1 MRRIAHLSDL
11 HYGADPVGQPKVYQ
25 GLIGAFAGQQID
37 LIVFTGDVFD
47 SNEPGPGLVEGFM
60 RLHAGIEAKLGGPK
74 PTIILPGNHD
84 RRGDGVFAP
93 YKEDLFAEL
102 SARFAAASR
111 ADVQV
116 LGVGTP
122 FLAQHVPM
130 ADFPCDIVA
139 YDSAY
144 TPSGIAS
151 AGGVIRQEDLLQVGS
166 QLAQGDPERPL
177 LFLLHHHLI
186 PTPVTDT
193 SIINTSGRP
202 PIQKFLVGKVLPWL
216 VSNGDREELTMTALG
231 AGSALTTLQALGRA
245 VIVLHGHKHYAT
257 VRVLKGLDGDADLL
271 ITSAGSC
278 GMSQDWTG
286 GEYEQAPKL
295 WPSINFIQLDGPKIQ
310 VTSQAWSPYQPERRS
325 SPRHLVSATR
335 DGQQWAL
342 ELPPLREAQFHPV
355 LTVNELDAQLVS
367 SKSHLGRLDV
377 VTRRTL
383 GSHSR
388 AWLAEYWEVIEGQ
401 AGAVARDRVIGGT
414 PWKDAKCPAKVKLAK
429 DGVSSWRV
437 EGGAFADLHAAQE
450 QQLGLAY
457 GSVEL
462 LNRSRADV
470 VSLRVHLGPVKT
482 TPFAS
487 ITNLT
492 TGKERPYPFTRD
504 GDVVTV
510 TRKNCPART
519 LLRLYWPLERG

>member
-11 HYGADPVGQPKVYQ
+11 HYGADPVAQPRLYE
-25 GLIGAFAGQQID
+25 GLIALFASQQID
-37 LIVFTGDVFD
+37 AIVFTGDVFD
-47 SNEPGPGLVEGFM
+47 TNEAKPGMVEGFM
-60 RLHAGIEAKLGGPK
+60 RLHAGIEAQLGGPR

-84 RRGDGVFAP
+84 RRGDGVFSP
-93 YKEDLFAEL
+93 YREELFSEL
-102 SARFAAASR
+102 ASKFSER
-111 ADVQV
+111 PEVKV
-116 LGVGTP
+116 LGAHTP
-122 FLAQHVPM
+122 FLAQRVPLP
-130 ADFPCDIVA
+130 DFPCDVVA

-144 TPSGIAS
+144 LPSGIAS

-166 QLAQGDPERPL
+166 QLALGDPERPL

-193 SIINTSGRP
+193 SVINTSGRP
-202 PIQKFLVGKVLPWL
+202 PIQKFLVSKVLPWL

-231 AGSALTTLQALGRA
+231 AGSALSTLATLGRA

-257 VRVLKGLDGDADLL
+257 ARLLKGLDGDADLL

-278 GMSQDWTG
+278 GMTQDWTG

-295 WPSINFIQLDGPKIQ
+295 WPSVNFIQLDSAKVQ
-310 VTSQAWSPYQPERRS
+310 VTSQAWSPFQPERRS
-325 SPRHLVSATR
+325 STRNLVSATR
-335 DGQQWAL
+335 DGRQWTL

-355 LTVNELDAQLVS
+355 LTMNELDAQLVP

-377 VTRRTL
+377 VTKRTL
-383 GSHSR
+383 ASHPR
-388 AWLAEYWEVIEGQ
+388 AWLQEYWEVLEGPS
-401 AGAVARDRVIGGT
+401 GAVARDLRIHGGAN
-414 PWKDAKCPAKVKLAK
+414 WKDAKCPARVKLAK
-429 DGVSSWRV
+429 DGVSTWRI
-437 EGGAFADLHAAQE
+437 EGGVFSDIASAEAQHQGKAFE
-450 QQLGLAY
+450 
-457 GSVEL
+457 SVEL

-470 VSLRVHLGPVKT
+470 ARLRVHLGPVKT

-492 TGKERPYPFTRD
+492 TGKERPYPFTRE

-510 TRKNCPART
+510 TRNNCPART
-519 LLRLYWPLERG
+519 LLRLYWPLER